1 MTLPSCLRSS
11 IDHGFH
17 DRLGRGRGGRLKKSS
32 KLSSSSALSD
42 ANTSRRD
49 GWAAAPPTFIA
60 PLDFPAKDSICT
72 DLSGGRWRR
81 GARLCARLAAVRLPF
96 QEPALGLREVP
107 KSQWLP
113 GPASLGADRRRPP
126 PIPLPPLLP
135 PSPARARRP
144 VLLSRAALSPSFW
157 LRAPARS
164 GLGVGAAGESRLGSP
179 EPAGP
184 GRPAES
190 AVIGAAPAPLP
201 PPVRPARPAA
211 RPGPGAP
218 AGARPLSARPF
229 GCQRPRG
236 WRRTPPG
243 RQRGPRWVCL
253 PVRGRGGRR
262 WVGARPRRAP
272 WEAGL
277 FTERKA
283 GGGIRVEF
291 PLASPS
297 YCCVAVRRC
306 SARQDRRA
314 DRAEGARPGKR
325 LSTDPRCEASSGREQ
340 IPALSRWSGNRV
352 WTARLQEEQEGAPG
366 WPGWM
371 GAELCAGWAAG
382 FWAVW
387 DWRGC
392 VPACARVLL
401 TVRARLLLAFVKV
414 ALS

>member
-96 QEPALGLREVP
+96 QEPALGLQEVP

-113 GPASLGADRRRPP
+113 GPASLGADHRRPP

-179 EPAGP
+179 EPAEAAGL

-190 AVIGAAPAPLP
+190 AVIGAAPAPRP

-262 WVGARPRRAP
+262 WAGARPRRAP

-291 PLASPS
+291 PLAPPS
-297 YCCVAVRRC
+297 YCCVAVRRS

-314 DRAEGARPGKR
+314 DWAEGARPGKR

-340 IPALSRWSGNRV
+340 IPALSRWSGKQSLDRSPPRG
-352 WTARLQEEQEGAPG
+352 ARGGPRLTWMDGGRTLRWLGRWVLGGLRLEGV
-366 WPGWM
+366 
-371 GAELCAGWAAG
+371 CA
-382 FWAVW
+382 
-387 DWRGC
+387 C
-392 VPACARVLL
+392 VCSSPFNCPR
-401 TVRARLLLAFVKV
+401 
-414 ALS
+414 